1 MDESVREY
9 VRQRAGGRCEY
20 CLLPEEA
27 DEWSF
32 NLEHIIAKQHG
43 GEEVESN
50 LCWAC
55 SRCNLFK
62 GPNIASKDRAAG
74 ELVPLY
80 NPRLDA
86 WRDHFDVREALI
98 VGRTSVGRATAS
110 LLQMND
116 NRRVELRRDL
126 ISRGVF
132 QA

>member
-1 MDESVREY
+1 MDAAVREY

-27 DEWSF
+27 DEWPF
-32 NLEHIIAKQHG
+32 HLEHIIAKQHG
-43 GEEVESN
+43 GEEDKSN
-50 LCWAC
+50 FCWAC

-62 GPNIASKDRAAG
+62 GPNIASIDRTVA

-80 NPRLDA
+80 NPRIDV
-86 WRDHFDVREALI
+86 WRDHFDVREVFIL
-98 VGRTSVGRATAS
+98 GLTPVGRATAN

-116 NRRVELRRDL
+116 SRRVELRQDL
-126 ISRGVF
+126 ISRGIF